1 MEQQQS
7 SSKRLSRMSKFSVV
21 LSYMVA
27 VFAILSLIA
36 AGFSQ
41 ISYAAPTTVDDT
53 ITFYQATK
61 NGELIYMTPY
71 VDDTHTFVVPYY
83 LGNNPVY
90 GSSDSIRIFC
100 LEHNSPIPQNADNEV
115 YSKSETVND
124 AGVMYILNKSRVLG
138 GSGIVPQTLIDQ
150 IVAQPAYASDD
161 HAVMA
166 DIIETYATQAALWV
180 YMHDNYLSTSERFSL
195 EGNGKTDAENY
206 EVIKNAGG
214 IDTTIAGMSAIVTGN
229 LYQIAIQ
236 PTVNE
241 ANNATNVA
249 SVTISRTD
257 KSVSKVGDDGFY
269 QTSAI
274 TVSGTPTDKFVS
286 FDVEVSG
293 IDGAFVV
300 DGKGTT
306 KTHFDLSPENADRDE
321 AKFYIRIPV
330 DKVVDT
336 STLKGTAKV
345 TGQFSGVGA
354 QVYGSATYQRVV
366 QLGGPAE
373 DYDTTPIDFAATP
386 PTGMSKAQTIYFIG
400 LIVLLCGV
408 GIVYA
413 NAKPAQSE
421 E

>member
-1 MEQQQS
+1 MEQQS
-7 SSKRLSRMSKFSVV
+7 SRKRLSKMSKFSVV

-41 ISYAAPTTVDDT
+41 ISYAAPTEVSET

-61 NGELIYMTPY
+61 NGDLIYMYPY
-71 VDDTHTFVVPYY
+71 TADTSTFVVPYY

-100 LEHNSPIPQNADNEV
+100 LEHNSPIPSNAENTV
-115 YSKSETVND
+115 YSKSEVVND
-124 AGVMYILNKSRVLG
+124 AGLMYILNKSRVLG

-150 IVAQPAYASDD
+150 IVNQDAYSGDD
-161 HAVMA
+161 HALMA
-166 DIIETYATQAALWV
+166 DIIETYATQASIWV
-180 YMHDNYLSTSERFSL
+180 YMHESLSTNARFSL
-195 EGNGKTDAENY
+195 EGAGKSDAENL
-206 EVIKNAGG
+206 EIIKTAEG
-214 IDTTIAGMSAIVTGN
+214 IDTTISDLSAIETGN
-229 LYQIAIQ
+229 LYQIAIE

-241 ANNATNVA
+241 AKAATNVA
-249 SVTISRTD
+249 SITLSRTD
-257 KSVSKVGDDGFY
+257 KSISKVGDDGFY

-274 TVSGTPTDKFVS
+274 TVTGNPNEKFTS
-286 FDVEVSG
+286 FDVEISG
-293 IDGAFVV
+293 IDGAFIV
-300 DGKGTT
+300 DGKGNT
-306 KTHFDLSPENADRDE
+306 KTHFDLSAENANRDE
-321 AKFYIRIPV
+321 AKFYVRIPV
-330 DKVVDT
+330 DKVTDT
-336 STLKGTAKV
+336 SSLKGTAKV

-354 QVYGSATYQRVV
+354 QVYGSGTYQRVV

-373 DYDTTPIDFAATP
+373 AYASTPIDFVANTP